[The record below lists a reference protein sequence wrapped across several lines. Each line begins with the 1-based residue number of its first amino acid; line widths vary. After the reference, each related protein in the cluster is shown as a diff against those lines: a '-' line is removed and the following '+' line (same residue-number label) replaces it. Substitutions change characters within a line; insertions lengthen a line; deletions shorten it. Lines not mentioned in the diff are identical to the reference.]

1 MIALFALFAATAVS
15 AETARDEATLAAPVE
30 DPTGVALDS
39 FFVAL
44 ARTEAGTAG
53 AITRVMHM
61 GDSSIGLD
69 GLPHALRRR
78 MQDRFGDGGAG
89 FVLVD
94 RKSKNYENRAALLTA
109 TGWNVCYIP
118 YKCDPSGRYGYGGHW
133 FRGREGASTKL
144 RTRTKGNY
152 GRSVSRFEL
161 WYETDRRGGLLS
173 VRVDTGDWEKLDT
186 YADAEPVAQWREFDV
201 EPGAHS
207 IELRWGGRGKPKA
220 YGVVME
226 TDGPGVV
233 WDTLSMIGTFTPR
246 LQAYDTP
253 HMHEHVAHRAPNLL
267 VFGYG
272 GNDLRRFA
280 TDSVT
285 HEEFVAETRD
295 VLSRVRGAKPG
306 TACLVVG
313 VIDHVRA
320 GPRQIAKRHLE
331 RMVAAQRE
339 AALAEG
345 CAFFDALAAMGGPGS
360 IRKWRKTS
368 PPLSEPDLQHLSM
381 HGRDRMA
388 EMIFDAVMQR
398 YDAYKARQTPAAR

>member
-1 MIALFALFAATAVS
+1 MIALLALLAATVAVGAS
-15 AETARDEATLAAPVE
+15 EREDVPALAAPIE
-30 DPTGVALDS
+30 DPSDVALDG

-44 ARTEAGTAG
+44 ARTEADTAG
-53 AITRVMHM
+53 ALTRVMHM

-94 RKSKNYENRAALLTA
+94 RESKNYDNRAATLTA
-109 TGWNVCYIP
+109 SGWSICYIP
-118 YKCDPSGRYGYGGHW
+118 YKCDPSGRYGYAGHS
-133 FRGREGASTKL
+133 FRAREGARTKL

-161 WYETDRRGGLLS
+161 WYETDKRGGVLS
-173 VRVDTGDWEKLDT
+173 MRVDTGAWEKLDT
-186 YADAEPVAQWREFDV
+186 YSDAEPVARWKEFDV
-201 EPGAHS
+201 EPGAHA
-207 IELRWGGRGKPKA
+207 IELRWGGRGKPRA

-246 LQAYDTP
+246 LLAYDTD
-253 HMHEHVAHRAPNLL
+253 HIHEQVAHRAPNLL
-267 VFGYG
+267 VFGFG

-285 HEEFVAETRD
+285 HEVFVAETRE
-295 VLSRVRGAKPG
+295 VLSRVRGAKP

-339 AALAEG
+339 AAHAEG
-345 CAFFDALAAMGGPGS
+345 CGFFDAFAAMGGYGS

-388 EMIFDAVMQR
+388 QMIFDALMVR
-398 YDAYKARQTPAAR
+398 YDAYKQRNAAAAR

>member
-1 MIALFALFAATAVS
+1 MTSLCALVLAAALFGD
-15 AETARDEATLAAPVE
+15 AEAKDAAPVIE
-30 DPTGVALDS
+30 DPSNVALDR
-39 FFVAL
+39 FFAAL
-44 ARTEAGTAG
+44 ERTDADTAG
-53 AITRVMHM
+53 ALTRVMHM

-94 RKSKNYENRAALLTA
+94 RESKNYDNRAAQLTA
-109 TGWNVCYIP
+109 SGWSVCYIP
-118 YKCDPSGRYGYGGHW
+118 YKCDPSGRYGYAGHS
-133 FRGREGASTKL
+133 FRGREGARTKL
-144 RTRTKGNY
+144 RTRTKGQY

-161 WYETDRRGGLLS
+161 WYEADARGGLLS
-173 VRVDTGDWEKLDT
+173 MRVDTGDWEKLDT
-186 YADAEPVAQWREFDV
+186 YSDAATPVAKWKTIDV
-201 EPGAHS
+201 EPGAHAL
-207 IELRWGGRGKPKA
+207 ELRWGGRGKPRA

-233 WDTLSMIGTFTPR
+233 WDTLSMIGAFTPR
-246 LQAYDTP
+246 LLAFDTE
-253 HMHEHVAHRAPNLL
+253 HIHEQVAHRAPDLL

-280 TDSVT
+280 TDTVT
-285 HEEFVAETRD
+285 HDVFVAETRD

-339 AALAEG
+339 AAHAEG
-345 CAFFDALAAMGGPGS
+345 CGFFDALAAMGGPGS

-388 EMIFDAVMQR
+388 QMIFDALMVR
-398 YDAYKARQTPAAR
+398 YDAYKQRNATAAR